1 MGRVD
6 PAGRHPGRSYI
17 RVALVHEAE
26 TVAEAM
32 TRLAETLGLQSERKE
47 QG

>member
-6 PAGRHPGRSYI
+6 PAGRHPGRPYI
-17 RVALVHEAE
+17 RVALVHEPE

-32 TRLAETLGLQSERKE
+32 TRLAETLAPQAKAEE